1 MKNTV
6 FGIIAT
12 CLIIILSSFNWND
25 DQGQDEFVKL
35 AALDSTFQYDMRYA
49 TSNNFL
55 KEKVYECD
63 DCLIRKEVALS
74 LINANNYFKS
84 IGYQIK
90 FFDCYRPLDVQKK
103 MWEVLPNPTY
113 VANPAYGSI
122 HNRGGAVDITLV
134 KLTGE
139 ELDMGTG
146 FDHFGKEAHH
156 AYEDLSAEVL
166 ANRKLLKDG
175 MSKSGFTPIR
185 SEWWHYNFGTAK
197 KYDVSNFQVECD

>member
-35 AALDSTFQYDMRYA
+35 ATLDSTFQYDMRYA

-74 LINANNYFKS
+74 LIDANNYFKS
-84 IGYQIK
+84 KGYRIK

-103 MWEVLPNPTY
+103 MWKVLPNPTY
-113 VANPAYGSI
+113 VANPESGSI

-197 KYDVSNFQVECD
+197 KYDVSNFQVECE

>member
-1 MKNTV
+1 MDK
-6 FGIIAT
+6 G
-12 CLIIILSSFNWND
+12 
-25 DQGQDEFVKL
+25 QGEFIKL
-35 AALDSTFQYDMRYA
+35 ASLDSTFRYDMRYA

-55 KEKVYECD
+55 KEPVYECA
-63 DCLIRKEVALS
+63 DCVIRKEVALS

-84 IGYQIK
+84 MGYRIK
-90 FFDCYRPLDVQKK
+90 FFDCYRPLDVQRK
-103 MWEVLPNPTY
+103 MWKVLPNPTY
-113 VANPAYGSI
+113 VANPESGSI

-139 ELDMGTG
+139 ELNMGTD

-156 AYEDLSAEVL
+156 AYENLSTEVL
-166 ANRKLLKDG
+166 ENRRLLKDG
-175 MSKSGFTPIR
+175 MSKNGFSPIR